1 MLDALQG
8 AQFSTTIDLKNGFF
22 HVSLDKDAKRKIAA
36 TQEENRRNFNKRR
49 RSAKQYLRGNLVAIK
64 RTQFGPGLKLGGKLL
79 SPYRVSRTMR
89 NDRYR
94 VEKVGEHEG
103 PAHTSTTAD
112 FMKPWV
118 LNAED
123 DASDDSE
130 TEDHIWGQM
139 LLQDG
144 RMYYRGQKA

>member
-1 MLDALQG
+1 MRKLESL
-8 AQFSTTIDLKNGFF
+8 IDEEWAARFEEQRRELRE
-22 HVSLDKDAKRKIAA
+22 DAKRKIAA
-36 TQEENRRNFNKRR
+36 TQEENRRNYNKKRK
-49 RSAKQYLRGNLVAIK
+49 SAKQYQRGDLVAIK
-64 RTQFGPGLKLGGKLL
+64 RTQFGAGLKLGGRFLG
-79 SPYRVSRTMR
+79 PYRVVRAMR
-89 NDRYR
+89 NDRYT

-130 TEDHIWGQM
+130 NEHNI
-139 LLQDG
+139 
-144 RMYYRGQKA
+144 